1 MQWNSQLDTQRWL
14 IVEGKNG
21 DYRFAPKSAL
31 QMVAKSEVLNRGL
44 VVLGADNLYGDDSN
58 LTKWICTPTTPVQE
72 VEEGV
77 YSFANRKSGLLL
89 DVQYHEAHGGRRL
102 EQNEDYSWNTQ
113 MWYVKP
119 APDGYYWICSYV
131 DDSLVMATDGTTVF
145 LSEQDGSDKQKW
157 LFVKSDDGSYRLSSK
172 FYPDK
177 AAAVENGS
185 VNLGARLILY
195 VDNATANSRWSLTP
209 SMSYDPDQSYGIYW
223 RFGDLEDRR
232 YLTASHSSPESGV
245 YSMYPYNGKYT
256 AYSTWT
262 LQYQGNGYYKIL
274 NSRYQMYLGSDGA
287 SSITLEN
294 NSAERE
300 DYLLWLIT
308 KDGFLVP
315 KVNPDYVL
323 SVAGHSA
330 EDVHVILAEAT
341 SSSAIQWRI
350 ENRT

>member
-1 MQWNSQLDTQRWL
+1 MKDDEEQLSQYIFSPLFIYNMGHQYTKNEDGVYSHRGIGVKHAYYLLSTYGAVREADFPNDDNVIKWCQDKDVLLDALQYRL
-14 IVEGKNG
+14 SGYEIGSFG
-21 DYRFAPKSAL
+21 DTSNLTPINDGIHSSAL
-31 QMVAKSEVLNRGL
+31 QDIKAKLQAQKV
-44 VVLGADNLYGDDSN
+44 
-58 LTKWICTPTTPVQE
+58 I
-72 VEEGV
+72 
-77 YSFANRKSGLLL
+77 SF
-89 DVQYHEAHGGRRL
+89 
-102 EQNEDYSWNTQ
+102 T
-113 MWYVKP
+113 VK
-119 APDGYYWICSYV
+119 
-131 DDSLVMATDGTTVF
+131 M
-145 LSEQDGSDKQKW
+145 
-157 LFVKSDDGSYRLSSK
+157 
-172 FYPDK
+172 
-177 AAAVENGS
+177 
-185 VNLGARLILY
+185 
-195 VDNATANSRWSLTP
+195 
-209 SMSYDPDQSYGIYW
+209 
-223 RFGDLEDRR
+223 
-232 YLTASHSSPESGV
+232 
-245 YSMYPYNGKYT
+245 YNGKYT